1 MKILFVFNHPAP
13 YKVELLKRIAK
24 ELDIF
29 VLFERK
35 TNKDRNSLFM
45 KRDSFSTRLFKRYS
59 NRK

>member
-35 TNKDRNSLFM
+35 TNKDRNSLFYE
-45 KRDSFSTRLFKRYS
+45 KRFLFHTPF
-59 NRK
+59 